1 MFNHIIEFISMRYFW
16 IILLMLATTS
26 CKENLPATVDFSAEW
41 KDYDLHLSA
50 DFDLDPDIEIIFQD
64 FEIEYPVYNINGYWD
79 DSPQNLRRFSHTIP
93 IEWEMKDT
101 ILSLDWDA
109 GLSCFAQACLQT
121 NIGLILSPKIEL
133 KTLQLPPPE
142 FTKFT
147 QIPTVD
153 GGVNGQLIIEGKYFR
168 HGDTSDAL
176 KVIVNG
182 ISLTLDEITS
192 NRIIAI
198 YPRGDFRQP
207 GEYEVKV
214 KMRGKTYTLEQKMV
228 I

>member
-1 MFNHIIEFISMRYFW
+1 
-16 IILLMLATTS
+16 MLATTS
-26 CKENLPATVDFSAEW
+26 CEENLLATVDFKAEW

-50 DFDLDPDIEIIFQD
+50 DFDLDPDIEIIFQIFYID
-64 FEIEYPVYNINGYWD
+64 YPVYNINGYWD
-79 DSPQNLRRFSHTIP
+79 DSPQNLRQFADMIP
-93 IEWEMKDT
+93 KECEMKDT
-101 ILSLDWDA
+101 IQSLDWDA
-109 GLSCFAQACLQT
+109 GLSCFAQACLNT
-121 NIGLILSPKIEL
+121 NIGVIWSPKIEL

-168 HGDTSDAL
+168 QGDTSDAL
-176 KVIVNG
+176 EVFVNG
-182 ISLTLDEITS
+182 ISLALEGITS
-192 NRIIAI
+192 NRIIAV
-198 YPRGDFRQP
+198 YHRSEFRQP